1 MQIAP
6 NSLTSCFYKKVKVPD
21 HISHWLEAGGW
32 RQIGMANPASR
43 VLVLYL
49 GLNLF
54 VSRVMLIDIVQPFF

>member
-1 MQIAP
+1 
-6 NSLTSCFYKKVKVPD
+6 
-21 HISHWLEAGGW
+21 
-32 RQIGMANPASR
+32 MANPASR